1 MSQTMKKHH
10 FSLFRLLGSASIF
23 QIILSLNVS
32 AEIKHDYG
40 TYPVPPPPPL
50 PAAGGTIIDPTFET
64 TIMRLT
70 DANDGPASVHAYSYC
85 PTYNVNNTLHLIYY
99 GTDPPLDRY
108 DSVNLA
114 SIEKTICGTP

>member
-50 PAAGGTIIDPTFET
+50 PAAGGTVIDPTFGT

-70 DANDGPASVHAYSYC
+70 DANDIPYCVNAYSYWL
-85 PTYNVNNTLHLIYY
+85 TFNINNTQLLVNNGFSPMLYR
-99 GTDPPLDRY
+99 LDHFHF
-108 DSVNLA
+108 V
-114 SIEKTICGTP
+114 I